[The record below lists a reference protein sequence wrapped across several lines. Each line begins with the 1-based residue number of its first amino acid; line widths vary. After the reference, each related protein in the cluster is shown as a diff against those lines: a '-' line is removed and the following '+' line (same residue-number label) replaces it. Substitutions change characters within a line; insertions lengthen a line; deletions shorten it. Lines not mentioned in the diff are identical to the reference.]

1 MGQKAFRPRDSVL
14 SCHMSPQDSKLVF
27 HEALD
32 ANITQLPSFTTT
44 DQLLNWANTKG
55 SIASVAELNNPQSIF
70 LRLDQGLPPQ
80 LPL

>member
-1 MGQKAFRPRDSVL
+1 
-14 SCHMSPQDSKLVF
+14 MSPQDSKLVF

-32 ANITQLPSFTTT
+32 ANITQLPSFTTK

-70 LRLDQGLPPQ
+70 LRLDQGLPPH